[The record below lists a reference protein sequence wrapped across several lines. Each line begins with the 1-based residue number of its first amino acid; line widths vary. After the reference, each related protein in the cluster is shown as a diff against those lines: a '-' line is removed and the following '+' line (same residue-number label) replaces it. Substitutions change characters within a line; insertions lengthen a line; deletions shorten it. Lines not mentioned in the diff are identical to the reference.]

1 MYRQTVLGVAIL
13 AFVSL
18 APLAGVRLA
27 SDGGMRVISGLAVGV
42 SGAAAA
48 VSASMASVAH
58 SVSDGAAGLAVQAS
72 ATSRALIET
81 RISPLLAELRNTM
94 GDGLRR
100 YGRIASRLTS
110 RWYSVTASLQ
120 PRLGPLPNMKS
131 MREIINATCAKYGM
145 EEALIMAV
153 VRAESNFNPRAVS
166 SKGARGLMQLMPATA
181 RDLGVSDSFDPAE
194 NIDGGVR
201 YLKWLLR
208 VFNNDTKLALA
219 AYNAGPTNV
228 RRHKGIPPFRE
239 TKRYVKRV
247 LRFYD
252 NYSAS

>member
-1 MYRQTVLGVAIL
+1 MYRQTILGVAIL
-13 AFVSL
+13 ALVSL
-18 APLAGVRLA
+18 APLAGVHLA
-27 SDGGMRVISGLAVGV
+27 SDSGARAVSGLAKGV
-42 SGAAAA
+42 SGAASA
-48 VSASMASVAH
+48 VSASMAPTAH
-58 SVSDGAAGLAVQAS
+58 GIANGATSLAMRVS
-72 ATSRALIET
+72 ATSRALIDM
-81 RISPLLAELRNTM
+81 RISPLLAELRDTM
-94 GDGLRR
+94 GDGLQRCR
-100 YGRIASRLTS
+100 RIASRVTS
-110 RWYSVTASLQ
+110 GWYRVTASLQ

-131 MREIINATCAKYGM
+131 MRDIINATCAKYGM
-145 EEALIMAV
+145 EEALVMAV

-181 RDLGVSDSFDPAE
+181 RDLGVSNSFDPAE

-252 NYSAS
+252 SYSAS